1 MLCSII
7 IVTFKAEE
15 EEEDEEVQ
23 NEDSGMAHVKNLGST

>member
-23 NEDSGMAHVKNLGST
+23 NDSGMAHVKNLGST